1 MFNVNEIDTTGADTI
16 PSVGVRIAMQLNDN
30 KQFDEMFTNAKDLDK
45 LCVLDIYR
53 DGVKIDVL
61 TVSLSDFAK
70 TFIKFGA
77 SDAKAYKWLKKR
89 VQKRTNL
96 AH

>member
-16 PSVGVRIAMQLNDN
+16 PSVGVCIAMQLNDN
-30 KQFDEMFTNAKDLDK
+30 EQFDEMFTNAKDADK
-45 LCVLDIYR
+45 LCVLNIFR
-53 DGVKIDVL
+53 DGVQIDTL

-70 TFIKFGA
+70 TFIKFGPN
-77 SDAKAYKWLKKR
+77 DAKAYKWLKKR
-89 VQKRTNL
+89 VQKRTSL

>member
-16 PSVGVRIAMQLNDN
+16 RSVGVCIAMQLNDN
-30 KQFDEMFTNAKDLDK
+30 KQFDEMFTNAKDADK

-61 TVSLSDFAK
+61 TVSLVDFAK
-70 TFIKFGA
+70 TFTKFGS

-89 VQKRTNL
+89 VQKRKAV